1 MKKIKKDRGYVL
13 LIVIII
19 SVVIAL
25 VGAGL
30 AVMNKIGFLST
41 RANVLFNKVQKA
53 AHYGIM
59 EATRRIV
66 EGGGLCEEGI
76 IEDTINVGG
85 VAVNVTTSRR
95 GLVCSIRSE
104 ATLGNAKAVLVAATQ
119 GFYGIGTYTVK
130 GQVDANIYG
139 GLVSGCDSDNDCSI
153 PGFIVSGSIS
163 VNTIQKN
170 CPQTSSSGVYG
181 IPPTKPNVKFY
192 DLVPLAFNANCFYE
206 LLTIFETEDSWKG
219 YPMGLGSNPLW
230 KNVNGT
236 SRQDIVF
243 DKGNLTSCPNPEE
256 VDEAEL
262 IMGDMSIDFPEV
274 PNNIS
279 PSCRIERDEKLILN
293 LTTMK
298 VTVSGSGE
306 NFDLSNCTELL
317 INSGT
322 GTLNINGKASQ
333 IKYIYTT
340 NNSGINISGAE
351 NGTLINNAT
360 SEVEINSSF
369 DPFVVYSRGEVTLNN
384 VSYIRVVSLNDINI
398 IFPNVE
404 DSTLI
409 TEEDIVN
416 NSNTLNLT
424 NVNIFAKRILFGS
437 DTRINIRGG
446 MLYLYT
452 LADSD
457 RKNDTVL
464 NGCWYN
470 SDCAWIGRNLRSAN
484 IGTADNPILLFLVNS
499 ATYIRNTDTVNINA
513 VLFGQGVTYLTW
525 NNVDTQNYRGILVRN
540 FPYSESLDINF
551 GSGVSLQF
559 DYGIINTLNQNYWF
573 VRKFECI
580 KDDPL
585 PYAQTIQTLH
595 SSY

>member
-1 MKKIKKDRGYVL
+1 MKKIKKDKGYIL

-19 SVVIAL
+19 SAVIAL

-30 AVMNKIGFLST
+30 AVMNKLSFLST
-41 RANVLFNKVQKA
+41 RANVTFNKVQKA

-66 EGGGLCEEGI
+66 ENGGLCEEGI
-76 IEDTINVGG
+76 VENTINVDGID
-85 VAVNVTTSRR
+85 VNITTSRR

-104 ATLGNAKAVLVAATQ
+104 ATSGNAKAVLVATIQ

-130 GQVDANIYG
+130 GQVNANIYG
-139 GLVSGCDSDNDCSI
+139 GLVSGCDSDNNCSI
-153 PGFIVSGSIS
+153 PGFIASGSIN
-163 VNTIQKN
+163 VTT
-170 CPQTSSSGVYG
+170 QTGSCEEVDDSGVFG
-181 IPPTKPNVKFY
+181 SPPTKPNVNFY

-206 LLTIFETEDSWKG
+206 LLTILETEDSWEG

-230 KNVNGT
+230 KDENGT

-243 DKGNLTSCPNPEE
+243 DKGNLTSCPNPGE
-256 VDEAEL
+256 VDEAGL
-262 IMGDMSIDFPEV
+262 IMGDMSVDFPQV
-274 PNNIS
+274 PSIS
-279 PSCRIERDEKLILN
+279 PSCRVDRDKDLTLN
-293 LTTMK
+293 LTTMS
-298 VTVSGSGE
+298 VSVPGE
-306 NFDLSNCTELL
+306 PSIDLSNCTELL

-322 GTLNINGKASQ
+322 KTLQINGKASQ

-384 VSYIRVVSLNDINI
+384 VSFIRVVSLNNINI
-398 IFPNVE
+398 IYPNVSN
-404 DSTLI
+404 STLI

-416 NSNTLNLT
+416 NSNNLNLVD
-424 NVNIFAKRILFGS
+424 VNIFAQRLLFGS
-437 DTRINIRGG
+437 NTAINIRGG

-452 LADSD
+452 LADSN
-457 RKNDTVL
+457 RRNNTVL

-470 SDCAWIGRNLRSAN
+470 NNCAWIGRDLRSAN

-525 NNVDTQNYRGILVRN
+525 SNVDTQNYRGILVRN